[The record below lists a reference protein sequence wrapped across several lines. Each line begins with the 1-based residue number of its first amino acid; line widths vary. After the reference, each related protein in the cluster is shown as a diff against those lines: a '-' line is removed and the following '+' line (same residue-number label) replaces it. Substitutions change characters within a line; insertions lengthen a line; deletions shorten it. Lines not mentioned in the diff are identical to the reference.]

1 MKTPSAEELRK
12 IYPDS
17 DGKPMAENTLQLE
30 WIVLLKFG
38 LEACYDEIQDV
49 FVAADLLWYP
59 VEGHPEINV
68 APDVMV
74 AFGRPKGHRGS
85 YIQFVE
91 ENVAPQVVFEIISP
105 GNRKKEMENKLAFYQ
120 KYGIQEY
127 YTYDPQRNIFQI
139 YVRSGEQLVK
149 YTDMREWVSP
159 RLKVKFEWNE
169 VTLNIFEPDGDPFLS
184 YHELREFKKQ
194 SVGEFQKN
202 WAYLAKEQRKLKE
215 LQLQTK
221 WTQENIDESKQKI
234 ADAAQKVASAEQKAE
249 MAQQKAEVAEQKA
262 EVAEQKFE
270 IAEQKIEL
278 EKQKAF
284 AAEQKIRNAAQKLLQ
299 AGLSITL
306 IAEAL
311 NLSIEEVQKYTE
323 R

>member
-139 YVRSGEQLVK
+139 YVRSGEQLVQ
-149 YTDMREWVSP
+149 YPNQGEWVSP

-169 VTLNIFEPDGDPFLS
+169 VTLNIFQPDGDPFLS

-194 SVGEFQKN
+194 AVGEFQKN
-202 WAYLAKEQRKLKE
+202 WAFLAKEQRKLRE

-221 WTQENIDESKQKI
+221 WTQENIDEAKQKI
-234 ADAAQKVASAEQKAE
+234 ANAEQKAALEKQKAE
-249 MAQQKAEVAEQKA
+249 MAEQKAEVAEQKA
-262 EVAEQKFE
+262 EVAEQKAE
-270 IAEQKIEL
+270 MAEEKIAIVEQKAEM
-278 EKQKAF
+278 EKQRAF
-284 AAEQKIRNAAQKLLQ
+284 QKLLK

-311 NLSIEEVQKYTE
+311 NLSAEEVQKYTE

>member
-1 MKTPSAEELRK
+1 MKTPSADELRK

-17 DGKPMAENTLQLE
+17 DGKPMADNTLQLE

-91 ENVAPQVVFEIISP
+91 DNVAPQVVFEIISP

-120 KYGIQEY
+120 KHGIQEY

-139 YVRSGEQLVK
+139 YVRFGEQLVK
-149 YTDMREWVSP
+149 YADMREWVSP

-184 YHELREFKKQ
+184 YHELREFKKH
-194 SVGEFQKN
+194 SLGEFQKN

-221 WTQENIDESKQKI
+221 WTQENIDEAKQKI
-234 ADAAQKVASAEQKAE
+234 ASAEQKAE

-262 EVAEQKFE
+262 EVAAQKFE
-270 IAEQKIEL
+270 IVEQKIEL

-311 NLSIEEVQKYTE
+311 SLSAEEVQKYTE

>member
-49 FVAADLLWYP
+49 FVAADLLWNP

-105 GNRKKEMENKLAFYQ
+105 GNRKKEMENKLTFYQ

-139 YVRSGEQLVK
+139 YVRSGEQLVQ
-149 YTDMREWVSP
+149 YPNLGEWVSP

-169 VTLNIFEPDGDPFLS
+169 VTLNIFQPDGDPFLS

-194 SVGEFQKN
+194 AVGEFQKN
-202 WAYLAKEQRKLKE
+202 WAFLAKEQRKLRE

-221 WTQENIDESKQKI
+221 WTQENIDEAKQKI
-234 ADAAQKVASAEQKAE
+234 ANAEQKAALERQKTE
-249 MAQQKAEVAEQKA
+249 MAEQKAEVAEQKA
-262 EVAEQKFE
+262 EVAEQK
-270 IAEQKIEL
+270 IK
-278 EKQKAF
+278 
-284 AAEQKIRNAAQKLLQ
+284 NAAQKLLQ
-299 AGLSITL
+299 AGLSVTL

-311 NLSIEEVQKYTE
+311 NLSVEEVQKYTE

>member
-1 MKTPSAEELRK
+1 
-12 IYPDS
+12 
-17 DGKPMAENTLQLE
+17 MAENTLQLE

-91 ENVAPQVVFEIISP
+91 DNVAPQVVFEIISP

-139 YVRSGEQLVK
+139 YVRSGEELVQ

-184 YHELREFKKQ
+184 YHELREFKKHPLSRRCQ
-194 SVGEFQKN
+194 RRRSNADPSV
-202 WAYLAKEQRKLKE
+202 
-215 LQLQTK
+215 
-221 WTQENIDESKQKI
+221 
-234 ADAAQKVASAEQKAE
+234 
-249 MAQQKAEVAEQKA
+249 
-262 EVAEQKFE
+262 
-270 IAEQKIEL
+270 
-278 EKQKAF
+278 
-284 AAEQKIRNAAQKLLQ
+284 
-299 AGLSITL
+299 
-306 IAEAL
+306 
-311 NLSIEEVQKYTE
+311 
-323 R
+323 